1 MTSSRSHAGPL
12 LALVSLACAGCPAMG
27 ITRGAEMAAS
37 STFDGRSYEQ
47 QVADDGTKA
56 DIEKN
61 LVEVAADLASGVNVD
76 VYRGRVM
83 LTGSAE
89 SETERGRATE
99 IARRS
104 SGVVVVYDDI
114 QIAPGG
120 GLVGDT
126 SDFVTNKELGANLL
140 AADGLSSQS
149 FDHRVVNSVAY
160 ILGQAASEDEIEI
173 ARRTAQDTPGVEG
186 VVLHIDLREP

>member
-1 MTSSRSHAGPL
+1 MIWSRSHTGCV

-37 STFDGRSYEQ
+37 STFDDRSYAQ

-61 LVEVAADLASGVNVD
+61 LVEAGPGLARTVNVD

-89 SETERGRATE
+89 SDAERRRATE

-149 FDHRVVNSVAY
+149 FEHRVVNSVAY
-160 ILGQAASEDEIEI
+160 ILGQATSEAEIEI
-173 ARRTAQDTPGVEG
+173 ARRTAEETPGVGG